1 MAHDLRLH
9 HELLLL
15 ALHDEKGTHAFG
27 HMLEIGLA
35 GAVLSELFIEKRVE
49 LRPEGRRGKDL
60 VTVVSRATF
69 GDEVLDA
76 GLRRLTEARRRA
88 DPRGTVSGLARI
100 RDMRARTAVALC
112 RRGVLREDEARV
124 LLLFKRRTYPTVDPT
139 PEAELVQRVRQA
151 IEDPDRE
158 VDPRTA
164 TLVTL
169 AHAVSAL
176 KSIYSGRELRGHGK
190 RIEELRELAGRGS
203 TAARAAAEVVQA
215 AIVAV
220 LAAST

>member
-1 MAHDLRLH
+1 MARDLRLH

-15 ALHDEKGTHAFG
+15 ALHDEKGTNAFG

-35 GAVLSELFIEKRVE
+35 GAVLSELFLKNRVE

-76 GLRRLTEARRRA
+76 GLRRLTEAKRRA
-88 DPRGTVSGLARI
+88 DPGSTVSRLARI
-100 RDMRARTAVALC
+100 RDIRARTAVALC
-112 RRGVLREDEARV
+112 RRGVLREEEARV
-124 LLLFKRRTYPTVDPT
+124 LLLLRRRIYPTVDPT
-139 PEAELVQRVRQA
+139 PETKLVERIRQA
-151 IEDPDRE
+151 IEEPARE

-164 TLVTL
+164 VLITL

-176 KSIYSGRELRGHGK
+176 KSIYSGRELRGHRK
-190 RIEELRELAGRGS
+190 RTEELRQLGGEGS
-203 TAARAAAEVVQA
+203 AAARAAAEVVQA
-215 AIVAV
+215 AIVA
-220 LAAST
+220 LIAAST